1 MVSSPT
7 SLKSANRWRSPSV
20 TSTEDTVPGR
30 PRCVTTRCGRTP
42 ARRAQACA
50 AQPVGGAAGEEI
62 SPVEDM
68 RLTEDEGRVVGEW
81 SVFTGTRA
89 VRVFRIPLDEGGPIT
104 TDPRY
109 QISIT
114 DLNLTGFVDADVPR
128 GRRYLYRAQAEV
140 PVGNQ
145 LRLAPGAAGD
155 PGLGKLTSIA
165 DPPWPSVTTTRSS
178 T

>member
-7 SLKSANRWRSPSV
+7 SPKSATGGGHRRYIHRGHPFL
-20 TSTEDTVPGR
+20 
-30 PRCVTTRCGRTP
+30 TTAVRHYQVWAHAGTDE
-42 ARRAQACA
+42 AQARA
-50 AQPVGGAAGEEI
+50 AQPVKWAAGEEI
-62 SPVEDM
+62 SPVEDV

-155 PGLGKLTSIA
+155 PGLGQA
-165 DPPWPSVTTTRSS
+165 HVDRRSRRGHQ
-178 T
+178 